1 MRNRQVAIIT
11 GGGTGIGAA
20 TANVLRSGGWEVV
33 ICGRRPE
40 PLQRVAGSTGAIPF
54 VADAASAED
63 LDRLVGS
70 TLETFGSLDGLVL
83 NAGIVRAG
91 SVGELADDAWDDMV
105 RTNLTGPFRLLRA
118 ALPHLVAARGA
129 IVGVGSAAALRAT
142 GGIPGYNATKAGL
155 AMLMQSVAVD
165 YGPQGVR
172 ANAVC
177 PGWVRTEMA
186 DMEMHEI
193 GAGLGVGYQEAY
205 DIATSFV
212 PTRRAANAVEVAR
225 LIAWLLSEQASYI
238 NAAVIPVDGGM
249 IASDPGS
256 LALDPRV
263 TFSQLHRD

>member
-1 MRNRQVAIIT
+1 MSNRSVAVIT

-20 TANVLRSGGWEVV
+20 TAKVLRSSGWEVV

-40 PLQRVAGSTGAIPF
+40 PLQRVAESTGAIPF
-54 VADAASAED
+54 VADAASADD
-63 LDRLVGS
+63 LKRLVGS
-70 TLETFGSLDGLVL
+70 TLDKFGSLDGLVL

-91 SVGELADDAWDDMV
+91 LVSELADDAWDDMV

-118 ALPHLVAARGA
+118 ALPHLVAAKGA
-129 IVGVGSAAALRAT
+129 AVGVGSAAALRAT
-142 GGIPGYNATKAGL
+142 GGIPGYNATKAAL

-172 ANAVC
+172 ANTVC
-177 PGWVRTEMA
+177 PGWIRTEMA
-186 DMEMHEI
+186 DMEMREI
-193 GAGLGVGYQEAY
+193 GTGLGVGYQEAY

-212 PTRRAANAVEVAR
+212 PARRAADAIEVAH

-249 IASDPGS
+249 VAGDPGS

-263 TFSQLHRD
+263 TFAQRHRD